1 MDIFTDIDADVVGD
15 TSEVVA
21 LTLEQILKSEN
32 LAEIMDQKEL
42 DHIGQ
47 EAVDDYKLDK
57 GSMKSWLDQMKD
69 GIELAKLTKA
79 EKTYPFKGAAN
90 VKYPLVTTAALQFNA
105 RAYPAIIPNDSVV
118 RTKVHGTDRTGQK
131 AARGDRVAAHMSWQ
145 LTSKIEEWEEETDKL
160 LVQLPIVGTMVRKV
174 WYDPTVQ
181 RPRCRV
187 ITPGAFIVNDK
198 IKALGEAPRLTE
210 EISFY
215 PSEIESRKRA
225 GTFRD
230 IDYLE
235 ADGVDRMKP
244 EDFIEQH
251 TRLDLD
257 GDGYDEP
264 YIVTVQV
271 STGKVARV
279 VADFDQDSIVFAPQD
294 PAIIQMAEMAA
305 MQGFAV
311 PPPPMPEVIS
321 IARGSYFVP
330 YHFLPSM
337 DGGFFGTGLGILLG
351 DISKTVNSIIN
362 MMMDA
367 GHMAS
372 LGGGFIGSDM
382 RIKGGNQRFS
392 PGEWKLTGAKGAQIK
407 DSIVQMTFPGPDATL
422 FQLLG
427 LLIDAGREVA
437 SVNDIMTGD
446 SGGKNMTATTT
457 LALIEQGMTVF
468 TASYKRI
475 FRALK
480 AEYRLLAKINAQYV
494 SAEEYS
500 AFHDMVDEQGQPVML
515 DPAADYG
522 AADMDIQPIADPNS
536 VTKMQEAA
544 KAQIIMQLAEQGMV
558 DKGEAMT
565 RILSAASIPDTE
577 ALAPK
582 PDPAA
587 EEAAHFQKQMAMMQ
601 AQMAQADVA
610 IKQISIQ
617 ETLAKIEK
625 LRAETV
631 TEGVDAAATAAGVEL
646 DQAKMQLEAIRDGLA
661 GIIGQGL
668 GRMAQSPG
676 FGVDPF
682 GGQGFPVGAADPMQ
696 GGLPVGPS
704 MGGGGP
710 VGPYQG

>member
-1 MDIFTDIDADVVGD
+1 
-15 TSEVVA
+15 
-21 LTLEQILKSEN
+21 
-32 LAEIMDQKEL
+32 
-42 DHIGQ
+42 
-47 EAVDDYKLDK
+47 
-57 GSMKSWLDQMKD
+57 
-69 GIELAKLTKA
+69 
-79 EKTYPFKGAAN
+79 
-90 VKYPLVTTAALQFNA
+90 
-105 RAYPAIIPNDSVV
+105 
-118 RTKVHGTDRTGQK
+118 
-131 AARGDRVAAHMSWQ
+131 MSWQ
-145 LTSKIEEWEEETDKL
+145 LTSHIEEWEEETDKL

-187 ITPGAFIVNDK
+187 ITPGAFIVNNK

-225 GTFRD
+225 KTFRD

-235 ADGVDRMKP
+235 ADGLDRMKP
-244 EDFIEQH
+244 EEFIEQH

-264 YIVTVQV
+264 YIVTVQC
-271 STGKVARV
+271 SSGKVARV
-279 VADFDQDSIVFAPQD
+279 VADFDQDSIVFAPMD
-294 PAIIQMAEMAA
+294 PAIMQMAQMAA

-351 DISKTVNSIIN
+351 DISKTINSIIN

-392 PGEWKLTGAKGAQIK
+392 PGEWKATGAKGGAIRE
-407 DSIVQMTFPGPDATL
+407 SIVPMTFPGPDATL

-500 AFHDMVDEQGQPVML
+500 AFHDMVDEQGQPIKL

-582 PDPAA
+582 PDPNA
-587 EEAAHFQKQMAMMQ
+587 EKMVQFQDMMMQ
-601 AQMAQADVA
+601 ADAAL
-610 IKQISIQ
+610 KQISVQKAMADI
-617 ETLAKIEK
+617 AKVK
-625 LRAETV
+625 ADTV
-631 TEGVDAAATAAGVEL
+631 GANVDAAATAEGIEL
-646 DQAKMQLEAIRDGLA
+646 EKAKMQLEAIRDGLA
-661 GIIGQGL
+661 GIIGSGL
-668 GRMAQSPG
+668 GRVAQPPG
-676 FGVDPF
+676 FGADPF
-682 GGQGFPVGAADPMQ
+682 GGQGFPSGAGGYGQ
-696 GGLPVGPS
+696 GGVLVGQP
-704 MGGGGP
+704 MAGGGP